1 MKFTRAKSEK
11 NSHAKEKPASKLP
24 RNSRFIP
31 EKIKDEFILLTGFI
45 VIIVAGIIVGFDLYK
60 NISEQK
66 ELSIKANS
74 LQSRLIFWQEQ
85 VKNRPDY
92 RDGYFSMALISYQL
106 KDFESSKNYLD
117 KALSIDPNFEKGREL
132 QKLLSASF

>member
-1 MKFTRAKSEK
+1 MKFTRVKSEK
-11 NSHAKEKPASKLP
+11 NSHVKEKTASKLP

-106 KDFESSKNYLD
+106 KDFESSRNYLD